1 MNHTGSEDTKRE
13 VSMSETQQALD
24 LVEMS
29 IEQAQGLIER
39 KESFDRLI
47 KNPDYQFLI
56 EKEYFLHESSRIV
69 LIKADPSM
77 QGEDQQKQLE
87 GRMTGIGYLRQYL
100 MCINQQGSQAMI
112 DMAAHQG
119 TREELLVENVE

>member
-1 MNHTGSEDTKRE
+1 
-13 VSMSETQQALD
+13 MSETQQALD